1 MIKVSGFYPYA
12 EGCRF
17 DMDYYCNIHMP
28 LVRKK
33 LGAACK
39 GVFVERGFGGVVPG
53 TPPAFVAMGHALFD
67 SVESFRVAF
76 EPHAAELMGD
86 VSNFTSIEPIIQISE
101 VKI

>member
-1 MIKVSGFYPYA
+1 
-12 EGCRF
+12 
-17 DMDYYCNIHMP
+17 MP
-28 LVRKK
+28 LVKKK

-39 GVFVERGFGGVVPG
+39 GVFVERGLGGVTPG

-67 SVESFRVAF
+67 SVESFQFAF

-101 VKI
+101 VKV